1 MERYLLIACLIVSA
15 AAAVFSALAWLRAS
29 RERGDE
35 EGLRAE
41 LARQTAMQEE
51 RERALRRELS
61 EVTQRTVGS
70 MGGNAAAKPAA
81 HGRFP
86 RAQPCR
92 AAGKLEQER
101 AGHA

>member
-41 LARQTAMQEE
+41 LARKTAMQEE
-51 RERALRRELS
+51 R
-61 EVTQRTVGS
+61 
-70 MGGNAAAKPAA
+70 
-81 HGRFP
+81 
-86 RAQPCR
+86 
-92 AAGKLEQER
+92 
-101 AGHA
+101 